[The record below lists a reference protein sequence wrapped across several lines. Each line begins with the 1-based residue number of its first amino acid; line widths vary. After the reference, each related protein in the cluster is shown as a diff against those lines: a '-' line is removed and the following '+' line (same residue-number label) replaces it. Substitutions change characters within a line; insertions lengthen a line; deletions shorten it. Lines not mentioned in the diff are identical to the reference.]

1 MTTIV
6 FTDEFNVE
14 EQTPTAYSQFIER
27 LRKKL
32 GVSYSH
38 NLPVLPLQEDPPTQ
52 WFDLILRT
60 KTRAITLRIRRGNLY
75 LDGYR
80 MGTTSGDW
88 WGFDS
93 STNPLIPDS
102 TFLGFT
108 GDYFSM
114 EKAAGVAE
122 NPNTRNSIELGQQPL
137 IGAVNGLANSTTD
150 RKSKAQKLIILIR
163 MICESIR
170 YTRIS
175 NNITTNFKAGFLP
188 ELWVITLETN
198 WGHLSYD
205 LLAIDANPLYKFR
218 PVKISDTEIQTVEQA
233 VTILG
238 IVLWQPLT
246 QGQSLVE
253 VFSVRINDIAGSLY
267 GTITVTDGLGSQ
279 YIYYRENEDSEA
291 IHQGDNVFLT
301 SPARSISAYDSFTI
315 NLALMDKNTGH
326 EVSKGQI
333 SWNVYNTTNE
343 YDKLLSEDV
352 HGEYGS
358 VTVNYAVLSNAV
370 KATVEVTHENEA
382 ADNIYGRL
390 TASNGVSEFENVL
403 FRKTKVEKDIDVRA
417 GESTRLSRFVVAV
430 PLNSALTVTSDDEI
444 AKTTAHFPTQLA
456 GTSEKIISGKHG
468 EIKVKVTWND

>member
-1 MTTIV
+1 
-6 FTDEFNVE
+6 
-14 EQTPTAYSQFIER
+14 
-27 LRKKL
+27 
-32 GVSYSH
+32 
-38 NLPVLPLQEDPPTQ
+38 
-52 WFDLILRT
+52 
-60 KTRAITLRIRRGNLY
+60 
-75 LDGYR
+75 
-80 MGTTSGDW
+80 
-88 WGFDS
+88 
-93 STNPLIPDS
+93 
-102 TFLGFT
+102 
-108 GDYFSM
+108 
-114 EKAAGVAE
+114 
-122 NPNTRNSIELGQQPL
+122 
-137 IGAVNGLANSTTD
+137 
-150 RKSKAQKLIILIR
+150 

-175 NNITTNFKAGFLP
+175 NNIATNFKAGFFP
-188 ELWVITLETN
+188 ETWMITLEQN
-198 WGHLSYD
+198 WGRLSYD
-205 LLAIDANPLYKFR
+205 LLAIDANPMYKFR
-218 PVKISDTEIQTVEQA
+218 PVKISDTEIKTVEQA

-238 IVLWQPLT
+238 IILRVPLT

-301 SPARSISAYDSFTI
+301 RPARSISAYDSFTI

-333 SWNVYNTTNE
+333 LWNVYNTTNE

-352 HGEYGS
+352 HGQYGS

-370 KATVEVTHENEA
+370 KATVEVTHENKA

-403 FRKTKVEKDIDVRA
+403 FRKTKVEENMDVRA
-417 GESTRLSRFVVAV
+417 GESTGLSRSVVAV